1 MVAAHCGGCH
11 APGGFAPF
19 SLTSYDE
26 ARGYAALAA
35 AATKSGEMPP
45 WPPAAGCGDFAGAR
59 TLSAAEIAVFAA
71 WNQAGAP
78 AGDPSGAPSP
88 PPAAGADLGPPSVTL
103 DPGDSY
109 RPNAATSDD
118 YHCFLVDPG
127 LSSAQDLDR
136 LRRPPGDAGQRA
148 PRAGVRGAAGAVAE
162 AQSKDAAEP
171 GLGWTCF
178 AGSGLGSRTDAPPT
192 IGGWVP
198 GAGASA
204 VPGGT
209 GIRLDAGTWIVVQVH
224 YNLLAG
230 AAFADRTTVD
240 LHYAATP
247 VAKRALVLPISNATF
262 VIPPGASDTV
272 TAELPVPV
280 GSWSVWGVLP
290 HMHLHGTDIKLSVQ
304 HAGGRCD
311 LRDRHPPLELP
322 LAGLLLLQAAAAGR
336 GRRRR
341 SPHLQLRQHRR
352 EHRPHVG
359 REDHRRDVPR
369 VRLRH
374 RPLGSRPSGWI
385 ERRQRA
391 SGHRNA
397 APRTPLASPCAA
409 RTSCVRRSL
418 GTVQRSHSFGTL
430 AKMRALFETPP
441 PSTIARGSSMLTTS
455 ASARASAV
463 LVERERPLGDAS
475 PAAARRAISSAVD
488 VARRRSAR

>member
-1 MVAAHCGGCH
+1 VQLVRVVLVGLVAGACLAACGGGGKSGPVTGPVTYYKDVLPLVSAHCGGCH
-11 APGGFAPF
+11 ASGGFAPF

-35 AATKSGEMPP
+35 AATQSGEMPP
-45 WPPAAGCGDFAGAR
+45 WPPAAGCGDFADAR
-59 TLSAAEIAVFAA
+59 TLSADEIAVFAA

-78 AGDPSGAPSP
+78 AGDPSAAAAAPT
-88 PPAAGADLGPPSVTL
+88 AGVDLGPPSVTL
-103 DPGDSY
+103 DPGESY

-127 LSSAQDLDR
+127 LASAQDLVGFDVHPGTPTSVHHV
-136 LRRPPGDAGQRA
+136 LVFAVPPD
-148 PRAGVRGAAGAVAE
+148 AVAQ

-178 AGSGLGSRTDAPPT
+178 AGSGLGTAADAPPT

-204 VPGGT
+204 FPAGT

-290 HMHLHGTDIKLSVQ
+290 HMHLHGTEIRLSVE
-304 HAGGRCD
+304 H
-311 LRDRHPPLELP
+311 
-322 LAGLLLLQAAAAGR
+322 AAGDATCAIDIR
-336 GRRRR
+336 HWNFHWQGFYYYKQ
-341 SPHLQLRQHRR
+341 PL
-352 EHRPHVG
+352 PVG
-359 REDHRRDVPR
+359 GGDV
-369 VRLRH
+369 VRLTCRYDNTA
-374 RPLGSRPSGWI
+374 GSTALTWG
-385 ERRQRA
+385 EK
-391 SGHRNA
+391 
-397 APRTPLASPCAA
+397 TTDEMCLAFAYVTA
-409 RTSCVRRSL
+409 R
-418 GTVQRSHSFGTL
+418 
-430 AKMRALFETPP
+430 
-441 PSTIARGSSMLTTS
+441 
-455 ASARASAV
+455 
-463 LVERERPLGDAS
+463 
-475 PAAARRAISSAVD
+475 
-488 VARRRSAR
+488 

>member
-1 MVAAHCGGCH
+1 MRVVLVGLVAGACLAACGGGGKSASSGHVTYYQDVLPLVTAHCGGCH

-35 AATKSGEMPP
+35 AATQSGEMPP
-45 WPPAAGCGDFAGAR
+45 WPPAAGCGDFADAR
-59 TLSAAEIAVFAA
+59 TLSADEIAVFAA
-71 WNQAGAP
+71 WDQAGAP
-78 AGDPSGAPSP
+78 PGDPGTAPPSP
-88 PPAAGADLGPPSVTL
+88 AVADDLGAPSVTL

-109 RPNAATSDD
+109 RPNAATTDD

-127 LSSAQDLDR
+127 LSSAQDLIGFNVHPGTPASVHHV
-136 LRRPPGDAGQRA
+136 LVFAVPPASVG
-148 PRAGVRGAAGAVAE
+148 E

-178 AGSGLGSRTDAPPT
+178 AGSGLGSHTDAPPNQLPTQPPT

-198 GAGASA
+198 GSGVSA
-204 VPGGT
+204 FPSGT
-209 GIRLDAGTWIVVQVH
+209 GIRLEAGTWIVVQVH

-304 HAGGRCD
+304 HAAGDATCAIDIPHWNFHWQGFYYYKQPLPVGG
-311 LRDRHPPLELP
+311 
-322 LAGLLLLQAAAAGR
+322 G
-336 GRRRR
+336 
-341 SPHLQLRQHRR
+341 
-352 EHRPHVG
+352 
-359 REDHRRDVPR
+359 DV
-369 VRLRH
+369 VRLTCSYDNTA
-374 RPLGSRPSGWI
+374 GSTALTWG
-385 ERRQRA
+385 ER
-391 SGHRNA
+391 
-397 APRTPLASPCAA
+397 TTDEMCLAFAYVTA
-409 RTSCVRRSL
+409 R
-418 GTVQRSHSFGTL
+418 
-430 AKMRALFETPP
+430 
-441 PSTIARGSSMLTTS
+441 
-455 ASARASAV
+455 
-463 LVERERPLGDAS
+463 
-475 PAAARRAISSAVD
+475 
-488 VARRRSAR
+488 